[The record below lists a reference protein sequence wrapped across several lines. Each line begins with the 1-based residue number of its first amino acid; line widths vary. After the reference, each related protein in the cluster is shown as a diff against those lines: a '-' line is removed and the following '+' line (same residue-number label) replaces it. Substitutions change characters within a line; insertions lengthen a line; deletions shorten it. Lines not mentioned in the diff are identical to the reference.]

1 MTSELLRRDLLPGD
15 GGRVLCAVSGGLDS
29 MCLLSLCREAGYDT
43 ACAHYDHS
51 LRPDSGMDAAF
62 VADWCAARGIPFYT
76 EREDVAALARAWGLG
91 TEAAARR
98 ARYAF
103 LERAAD
109 ALHCAVIATAHTADD
124 QAETMLLQLCRGAGS
139 RGLSGIPPRRG
150 RVVRPLLAVP
160 RRELERYAR
169 ETGIPHRE
177 DPTNAG
183 DSFARNRLRHHV
195 LPVLETVNPAF
206 LGNFGRCAA
215 RLAED
220 DACLYA
226 QAEAFLEANPSLPAD
241 RLLALPE
248 AVRGRVYRLAA
259 GRSLEWAHV
268 PILDDLCRGG
278 NGRRVNLPEG
288 DAAEKHSGCLRFF
301 FAGTPAGI
309 VPVTLYPGFRGHLD
323 GPALDVHCEICP
335 SGAEIHNSFNTFFFS
350 CENIYGSMTLRARMP
365 GDRLRPVGRNC
376 VKSVKK
382 LLSEAGVPPERRD
395 SIPVLA
401 DEKGVLAVYG
411 FPQDERAVARPGEAC
426 MAVSFTPGTGR
437 V

>member
-1 MTSELLRRDLLPGD
+1 M
-15 GGRVLCAVSGGLDS
+15 
-29 MCLLSLCREAGYDT
+29 
-43 ACAHYDHS
+43 
-51 LRPDSGMDAAF
+51 
-62 VADWCAARGIPFYT
+62 
-76 EREDVAALARAWGLG
+76 G

-241 RLLALPE
+241 MLLALPE

-278 NGRRVNLPEG
+278 NGRRVSLPEG
-288 DAAEKHSGCLRFF
+288 DAAEK
-301 FAGTPAGI
+301 TQ
-309 VPVTLYPGFRGHLD
+309 
-323 GPALDVHCEICP
+323 
-335 SGAEIHNSFNTFFFS
+335 
-350 CENIYGSMTLRARMP
+350 RMP
-365 GDRLRPVGRNC
+365 PLFLCRNARGDRTGNAVSR
-376 VKSVKK
+376 
-382 LLSEAGVPPERRD
+382 LLGASG
-395 SIPVLA
+395 
-401 DEKGVLAVYG
+401 
-411 FPQDERAVARPGEAC
+411 RPGA
-426 MAVSFTPGTGR
+426 GR
-437 V
+437 ALRNLSLRRGNSQFLQHFFLFM